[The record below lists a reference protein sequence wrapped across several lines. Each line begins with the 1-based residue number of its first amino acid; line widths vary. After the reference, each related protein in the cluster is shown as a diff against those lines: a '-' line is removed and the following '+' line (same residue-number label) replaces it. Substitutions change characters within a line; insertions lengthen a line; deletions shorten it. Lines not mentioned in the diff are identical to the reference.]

1 MKELMVLPVCY
12 LVEES
17 LWKLLEALGADE
29 ALLVVQLPITV
40 DYLLCC
46 SEAAPASLTGRIGQ
60 GISNA
65 GVGEGEGEG
74 DPGEGLDQCLSFLT

>member
-1 MKELMVLPVCY
+1 MVVPVCY

-17 LWKLLEALGADE
+17 LRKLLEALGADE
-29 ALLVVQLPITV
+29 ALLVVQLSITV
-40 DYLLCC
+40 DDLLGC

-65 GVGEGEGEG
+65 GVGGGEEVGG
-74 DPGEGLDQCLSFLT
+74 GADHGEGLNQCL